1 MLEIVGY
8 VLLGLVVLIGI
19 ILAIASTRPDSFHVS
34 RTRRI
39 NAPADRLFGQI
50 NDLRLMNTWNPYA
63 LRETTGTTSYSGPDS
78 GKGAKF
84 HFDGKKSGSGSI
96 EIIDA
101 AAPRN
106 VTMRLLMHK
115 PFKADNTIVFTI
127 APQAEGNDVTWAMS
141 GKQPL
146 LAKVMTMFLDC
157 DKMVGRDFEEGFS
170 NLKAKVE
177 TV

>member
-8 VLLGLVVLIGI
+8 ILLGLLVVVGI
-19 ILAIASTRPDSFHVS
+19 ILAVASRRPDSFHVS
-34 RTRRI
+34 RTGRI
-39 NAPADRLFGQI
+39 YAPADRVFELT
-50 NDLRLMNTWNPYA
+50 NDLKQLNTWNPYA

-78 GKGAKF
+78 GKGATF
-84 HFDGKKSGSGSI
+84 NFDGKKSGSGSI
-96 EIIDA
+96 SITDS

-127 APQAEGNDVTWAMS
+127 VPQGNASDLTWAMS

-146 LAKVMTMFLDC
+146 LAKVMATLIDC
-157 DKMVGRDFEEGFS
+157 DKMIGRDFEEGFS
-170 NLKAKVE
+170 NLNARVK